1 VREQHVIGRVES
13 ISFKGAVVRF
23 EGAVIDA
30 LRRNPDAVLALS
42 GAIGGQVKIKVGRQW
57 LLGNVGEIEADD
69 GTQAG
74 LRNTVRAQVD
84 FLGEG
89 DETPA
94 GTLADFRRGVTRFPR
109 TGDPVV
115 AVNYTDLVELFG
127 ATQRPSIEI
136 GAVYPTPDIRASLY
150 IDPLLGKHFAI
161 LGSTG
166 SGKSTATA
174 LILHRIIEK
183 APDAHV
189 VVLDPHGEYGTAFK
203 NQGVIYNVENLALP
217 YWLMSFEEHCEVF
230 IQSEGVE
237 RELDK
242 AILADCLLAAR
253 GKNELA
259 RKFHDLTV
267 NSPIPYL
274 MFDLHAQLKAQMG
287 KLDNNSAIARYM
299 RLSNRIDEVLQDS
312 RYSFM
317 FNRALAADSMKDFL
331 GRMLRLP
338 GNGKPI
344 SIIDLSGVPSDLVS
358 VVVAL
363 LARIVLDHAVWAR
376 NERPRPVLI
385 VCEEAHRYL
394 PAIAIQG
401 SSAVRTSL
409 ERIAKEGRKYGVA
422 LGLVTQRPS
431 DLAEGALSQCGT
443 IIATSAASAMPC
455 PKAAAASSIP
465 FRRCAAAS
473 ASSLAKVLPSR
484 CASASTNWRPTSGHG
499 PKIRCSANIGP
510 PRAAKAKRWTVPF
523 TAGAAR
529 PTHRKPR
536 PRRSRC
542 PCSCADQTTTFAT
555 SRKATLLGA
564 CALAA

>member
-1 VREQHVIGRVES
+1 MREQHVIGQIET

-23 EGAVIDA
+23 DGRTLETM
-30 LRRNPDAVLALS
+30 RRNPDAVLALS
-42 GAIGGQVKIKVGRQW
+42 GGVGGQVKIKVGRQW
-57 LLGNVGEIEADD
+57 LLGNVGELEAE
-69 GTQAG
+69 GAAETG
-74 LRNTVRAQVD
+74 GTVRASVD

-94 GTLADFRRGVTRFPR
+94 GGLTNFRRGVTRFPR

-115 AVNYTDLVELFG
+115 AVSHDDLVELFG
-127 ATQRPSIEI
+127 TQRLPTVEI
-136 GAVYPTPDIRASLY
+136 GSVYPTPDIRAALY
-150 IDPLLGKHFAI
+150 IDPLLSKHFAI

-189 VVLDPHGEYGTAFK
+189 IVLDPHGEYGTAFR
-203 NQGVIYNVENLALP
+203 NQGVIFNVDNLSLP

-242 AILADCLLAAR
+242 AILADCLLSAR
-253 GKNELA
+253 NKNELA
-259 RKFHDLTV
+259 RTFRDLTV
-267 NSPIPYL
+267 NSPVPYL
-274 MFDLHAQLKAQMG
+274 MFDLQAHLKAQMG

-299 RLSNRIDEVLQDS
+299 RLANRIDEVLQDQ

-317 FNRALAADSMKDFL
+317 FSRALAADTMKDFL
-331 GRMLRLP
+331 GRILRMP
-338 GNGKPI
+338 ANGKPI
-344 SIIDLSGVPSDLVS
+344 SIIDLSGVPSDIVA

-363 LARIVLDHAVWAR
+363 LSRIVLDHAIWSR

-394 PAIAIQG
+394 PAMAIQG
-401 SSAVRTSL
+401 SSAVRTAL

-443 IIATSAASAMPC
+443 IIAMRLNNDRDQRRVRDAMPEGGR
-455 PKAAAASSIP
+455 SFLDSIP
-465 FRRCAAAS
+465 ALRRGECIIVGEGVAIPMRVGIDELVADKRPRSEDPSFSQHWATPGGES
-473 ASSLAKVLPSR
+473 EALDRTIHRWRSQADTPVKVESEPVSLFLR
-484 CASASTNWRPTSGHG
+484 RPADA
-499 PKIRCSANIGP
+499 PAWP
-510 PRAAKAKRWTVPF
+510 DRAA
-523 TAGAAR
+523 
-529 PTHRKPR
+529 
-536 PRRSRC
+536 
-542 PCSCADQTTTFAT
+542 
-555 SRKATLLGA
+555 
-564 CALAA
+564 

>member
-1 VREQHVIGRVES
+1 MREQHVIGQIET

-23 EGAVIDA
+23 DGRTLETM
-30 LRRNPDAVLALS
+30 RRNPDAVLALS
-42 GAIGGQVKIKVGRQW
+42 GGVGGQVKIKVGRQW
-57 LLGNVGEIEADD
+57 LLGNVGELEAK
-69 GTQAG
+69 GAAETG
-74 LRNTVRAQVD
+74 GTVRASVD

-89 DETPA
+89 DETPN
-94 GTLADFRRGVTRFPR
+94 GDLTNFRRGVTRFPR
-109 TGDPVV
+109 TGDSVV
-115 AVNYTDLVELFG
+115 AVSHDDLVELFG
-127 ATQRPSIEI
+127 ANRLPTVEI
-136 GAVYPTPDIRASLY
+136 GSVYPTPDIRASLY

-203 NQGVIYNVENLALP
+203 NQGVIYNVDNLALP

-259 RKFHDLTV
+259 RRFHDLTV

-344 SIIDLSGVPSDLVS
+344 SIIDLSGVPSDIVS

-363 LARIVLDHAVWAR
+363 LSRIVLDHAVWAR

-394 PAIAIQG
+394 PAVAIQG
-401 SSAVRTSL
+401 SSAVRTAL

-443 IIATSAASAMPC
+443 IIALRLNNDRDQRRVRDAMPEGGR
-455 PKAAAASSIP
+455 SFLDSIP
-465 FRRCAAAS
+465 ALRRGECIIVGEGVAIPMRVGIDELEAD
-473 ASSLAKVLPSR
+473 K
-484 CASASTNWRPTSGHG
+484 
-499 PKIRCSANIGP
+499 
-510 PRAAKAKRWTVPF
+510 
-523 TAGAAR
+523 
-529 PTHRKPR
+529 R
-536 PRRSRC
+536 PRSEDPLFSQHWASPGGESEALDRTIHRWRSQ
-542 PCSCADQTTTFAT
+542 ADTPEAKTEAEPVSLFLRRPDSNIRDVA
-555 SRKATLLGA
+555 
-564 CALAA
+564 